1 MLVFINII
9 KISISFCNTYTAK
22 GLIVKNGNIFS
33 FVTNRTLVSL
43 NYNTQL
49 CMNPSVVETKVIV
62 SDTGH
67 DGLTNA
73 RGVKILEVIDLIK
86 EKKDMLSLGIKV
98 AENDII
104 RYVREVVPDI
114 VLTASIIYSY
124 YIT

>member
-1 MLVFINII
+1 
-9 KISISFCNTYTAK
+9 
-22 GLIVKNGNIFS
+22 
-33 FVTNRTLVSL
+33 
-43 NYNTQL
+43 
-49 CMNPSVVETKVIV
+49 MNPSVVEAKVIV
-62 SDTGH
+62 FDTGH
-67 DGLTNA
+67 DGPTNA

-86 EKKDMLSLGIKV
+86 ENKDMLSLDIKV